1 MRVSAELKATC
12 FRLCCTLLRHL
23 GFSLCTSSPAEF
35 RVVFPLP
42 AKGKHAS
49 PQLPFSSFSL
59 VLMLVSLGGSW
70 TECQV

>member
-12 FRLCCTLLRHL
+12 FRPCYTLLRHL

-35 RVVFPLP
+35 RIQFVFPLP

-49 PQLPFSSFSL
+49 PQLPFSSFFP
-59 VLMLVSLGGSW
+59 VLMLVSLGGMLD
-70 TECQV
+70 